1 MPEDLPPAED
11 IVKVGR
17 RLKKALTSGSKRLK

>member
-11 IVKVGR
+11 ILKVGR
-17 RLKKALTSGSKRLK
+17 RLQKAIKGSQQGG